1 MKDRIKKIRKDVHK
15 TQQEFA
21 DSIGLS
27 RNFIA
32 QIETGAKENFS
43 DRTIRDIC
51 RIYGVN
57 ETWLRTGNGDPYLKV
72 ESTTEL
78 LSRIEEEDDPFI
90 IDVLRAYMNLNENGK
105 KVLRDMCDDLRRMQN
120 EREQT

>member
-32 QIETGAKENFS
+32 QIETAAKENFS

-90 IDVLRAYMNLNENGK
+90 IDVLRAYMNLNENAK

-120 EREQT
+120 ERDQT

>member
-1 MKDRIKKIRKDVHK
+1 MKTRLKIIRKDFKK
-15 TQQEFA
+15 TQKTFA
-21 DSIGLS
+21 DSLGLS
-27 RNFIA
+27 QNFIA
-32 QIETGAKENFS
+32 QVEMGLKNLS

-57 ETWLRTGNGDPYLKV
+57 ETWLRTGDGDPYLKV

-105 KVLRDMCDDLRRMQN
+105 KVLRDMCDDLRKMQN